1 MIDRSEAAL
10 QSYSGSGGGAI
21 PQALPTQ
28 VVDHQLGDFFYLRG
42 FTYAKFL
49 ARDTSRLRRFHH
61 CRVFAHCV
69 SKIHSRRMR
78 EDAKS
83 YASAQL

>member
-28 VVDHQLGDFFYLRG
+28 VVDISREIFLSKRFYIREI
-42 FTYAKFL
+42 
-49 ARDTSRLRRFHH
+49 SRP
-61 CRVFAHCV
+61 
-69 SKIHSRRMR
+69 
-78 EDAKS
+78 
-83 YASAQL
+83 